1 MQLPPSVH
9 ALQFHTAVTLLT
21 PKGEI
26 SDHFHNSTVL
36 SVVYLFSNFKHEICK
51 KNLNQ
56 KKCIEACLKRY
67 AVNNCLE
74 SAGAGSVTCK
84 HHGPAAVHPRALC
97 TARSRADLAHR
108 FPNDGGSGWEE
119 GAGSTLPCHHH
130 QPPRESGLV

>member
-1 MQLPPSVH
+1 MRLPPSVR

-21 PKGEI
+21 PKEEI

-36 SVVYLFSNFKHEICK
+36 SVVYRFSNFKHEICK
-51 KNLNQ
+51 KNLN
-56 KKCIEACLKRY
+56 KKKML
-67 AVNNCLE
+67 
-74 SAGAGSVTCK
+74 GSMFKKIHREQLSRISRSK

-97 TARSRADLAHR
+97 TGRSRADLAHR